1 MVNVRHSLNVIYEI
15 NDGQQH
21 SPRVT
26 RKRQER
32 MQGIL
37 AAALEV
43 AREDGRDALTVH
55 RVAER
60 LDVTPGALYRYF
72 ASKDALVAELQRTII
87 AWLADSTRQH
97 IEALQGQADVA
108 GLDTGERALL
118 RAVVTA
124 LCFETFARSSP
135 VEFGLLTM
143 YLASPEFALPEDD
156 ALHVFRA
163 AAQSLQGLAHHLEA
177 AAEAGALSDGIA
189 LDRAIALW
197 AGLQGVVQTR
207 KLARSAGGRIDPE
220 RIARS
225 LLSAL
230 LVGWGADAE
239 RVERIVAL
247 ARIHT
252 FAESSG
258 SVDELLRTAPH

>member
-1 MVNVRHSLNVIYEI
+1 
-15 NDGQQH
+15 
-21 SPRVT
+21 VT

-87 AWLADSTRQH
+87 AWLAESTRQH
-97 IEALQGQADVA
+97 IDAVAGQAEGA
-108 GLDTGERALL
+108 GLGAGERALL
-118 RAVVTA
+118 DAVVTA
-124 LCFETFARSSP
+124 LCFEDFARTAP

-143 YLASPEFALPEDD
+143 YLAAPEFALSEDD

-163 AAQSLQGLAHHLEA
+163 AALSLEDLAHHLETA
-177 AAEAGALSDGIA
+177 AGAGALSDGIA

-197 AGLQGVVQTR
+197 AGLHGVVQTR

-220 RIARS
+220 RIARG

-230 LVGWGADAE
+230 LVGWGADPE
-239 RVERIVAL
+239 RVEQIVAL
-247 ARIHT
+247 ARDHA

-258 SVDELLRTAPH
+258 SVDELLRAAPH